1 MMQTKEVQSA
11 CCGATIL
18 WNVTDDEIQ
27 YGRCLACKEWS
38 EVIELTN
45 N

>member
-1 MMQTKEVQSA
+1 MIQTKEVQSA

-38 EVIELTN
+38 EVIEQTN